1 MLAGLHLSQT
11 FIDTLELVQQFR
23 PMSQSKETAEWNKNI
38 MTQSE
43 LLLHKMD
50 YMGFTACT
58 ETTEGQRWALQC
70 AACWYQSDRDAGDE
84 PIAGIFQDVHIHN

>member
-50 YMGFTACT
+50 YMGFTA
-58 ETTEGQRWALQC
+58 
-70 AACWYQSDRDAGDE
+70 
-84 PIAGIFQDVHIHN
+84 